1 MGRSEELAAVTDVLA
16 DISTGGAA
24 LVIDGDPGIGKSTL
38 LAAASDWAVANGYAR
53 LGCSGLQSQMEI
65 GYAGLHELLHPLLA
79 QVDALP
85 PRQRAALMTAFGL
98 QDGPPPDRML
108 IGLSVLGLLEE
119 AAGNRRLFLVID
131 DAQWLD
137 PSSVDVLNF
146 VARRLS
152 NAPLMMLC
160 STRTTLDGF
169 SVQFDGLPRLTMGPL
184 EPADAAELLALTLRD
199 PERSDRVDEV
209 ARQRILEQA
218 NGNPMAVIELTI
230 ALIESGDGAPIFA
243 GEPLPTTGA
252 SNAHS

>member
-98 QDGPPPDRML
+98 EDGPRRIACSSGCPCWAFWRRPPA
-108 IGLSVLGLLEE
+108 IGG
-119 AAGNRRLFLVID
+119 
-131 DAQWLD
+131 
-137 PSSVDVLNF
+137 
-146 VARRLS
+146 
-152 NAPLMMLC
+152 C
-160 STRTTLDGF
+160 SW
-169 SVQFDGLPRLTMGPL
+169 
-184 EPADAAELLALTLRD
+184 
-199 PERSDRVDEV
+199 
-209 ARQRILEQA
+209 
-218 NGNPMAVIELTI
+218 
-230 ALIESGDGAPIFA
+230 
-243 GEPLPTTGA
+243 
-252 SNAHS
+252 